1 MGILL
6 QVSPES
12 EIEKLKTRKKKARDK
27 NLDGEMSDVEFSEYV
42 RSTNQEINE
51 LIQKKYRIEES
62 IKNSNGTSAFTE
74 LKNISKNLHPSRSY
88 HQKSFIVSSTE
99 LKLKQMGVR

>member
-62 IKNSNGTSAFTE
+62 INVFGK
-74 LKNISKNLHPSRSY
+74 
-88 HQKSFIVSSTE
+88 
-99 LKLKQMGVR
+99 